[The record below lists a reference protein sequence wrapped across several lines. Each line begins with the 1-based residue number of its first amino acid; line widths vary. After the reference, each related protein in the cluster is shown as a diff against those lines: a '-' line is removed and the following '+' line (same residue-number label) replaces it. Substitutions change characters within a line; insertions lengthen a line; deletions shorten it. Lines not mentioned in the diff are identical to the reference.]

1 VRGRK
6 WRIEWN
12 EEAIA
17 DLSDIRAYIADRNP
31 DAGERVVERLTSG
44 TRLLA
49 TTPLMARR
57 GRVVGTREL
66 VFADIPYIAVYTL
79 YEDRRTAEILRV
91 IHTARLWP
99 QPED

>member
-1 VRGRK
+1 MRRRK
-6 WRIEWN
+6 WQIEWN

-17 DLSDIRAYIADRNP
+17 DLFDIRIYLADRNP
-31 DAGERVVERLTSG
+31 RAAERVVERLASG

-49 TTPLMARR
+49 TTPFMARR
-57 GRVVGTREL
+57 GRVPGTREL
-66 VFADIPYIAVYTL
+66 VFGDIPYIAIYTL
-79 YEDRRTAEILRV
+79 HEERQTAEILRV